1 MLGEK
6 REGVHVTEFVKLAIT
21 FPKKKILIQNVSLT
35 DGVSKGILSAT
46 YVIEKQIYAQ
56 LFVMYCDEHILKDY
70 SNSLVY
76 YTKQLQQEKILLN
89 TNILCLEDVFVH
101 SAFSH

>member
-6 REGVHVTEFVKLAIT
+6 REVVHVTEFVKLAIT
-21 FPKKKILIQNVSLT
+21 FPKKKKFLFRMVSLT

-56 LFVMYCDEHILKDY
+56 LFFYVLRW
-70 SNSLVY
+70 
-76 YTKQLQQEKILLN
+76 N
-89 TNILCLEDVFVH
+89 TF
-101 SAFSH
+101 